1 MSARHPVRPPRRTT
15 DEMRPDL
22 ENASDANLV
31 MAIVRQHE
39 DAIAEVY
46 RRHAGA
52 VFGLAKRVL

>member
-1 MSARHPVRPPRRTT
+1 
-15 DEMRPDL
+15 MRPDL